1 MSEQHNEKAG
11 ELTMTE
17 LEQSSADLYALLAS
31 LWRAAPR
38 GEQLAW
44 LQGLQAMPG
53 AAEAAMPT
61 QAIAAHQVTNLAAF
75 KAYAYAYLMGHPRIG
90 KGPGM
95 FLMVRTMETSPTGLP
110 LQLFCYTNTTVWV
123 EYEGIQGEIF
133 DHLIGVLPQF
143 GLTLYQRSS
152 DYGTHYP
159 AAKM

>member
-1 MSEQHNEKAG
+1 MRSLNLDANTVHLLSPEERAG
-11 ELTMTE
+11 MGHI
-17 LEQSSADLYALLAS
+17 ALLQPYWS
-31 LWRAAPR
+31 ERD
-38 GEQLAW
+38 
-44 LQGLQAMPG
+44 GLQAMPG

-110 LQLFCYTNTTVWV
+110 LQLFCYTNTTIWV

-143 GLTLYQRSS
+143 GLTLYPRSS

-159 AAKM
+159 PARPDVVAR